1 MSALALTRPSPP
13 AQFTSLTRQS
23 LRRATHDPSALVV
36 PLVFPLAVLAIN
48 VAGLQAAASLP
59 GFPTHHIVDFAIGL
73 TFLQGSLFAAIP
85 AATDL
90 AVDVESGFLDR
101 LAMAPVSAGV
111 LLAARMAAVLTMGL
125 ARCSCFLLVA
135 YAAGARVSV
144 GPAGVGAIFVLQVLL
159 DLALTSAA
167 FLVAL
172 RSRSGEVVQSLFP
185 IFFVFLLLSSALMP
199 RELIDVRWF
208 EIVAAINPISYLV
221 EAFRSLFLDGWD
233 AGALAAGAAM
243 SAAIALA
250 AGLPCVLGLRSLM
263 ARGE

>member
-1 MSALALTRPSPP
+1 MTALALARPSTA
-13 AQFTSLTRQS
+13 AQFRSLTRQS
-23 LRRATHDPSALVV
+23 LRRALHDPSALVV
-36 PLVFPLAVLAIN
+36 PVAFPLAVLAIN

-59 GFPTHHIVDFAIGL
+59 GFPTDHIIDFAIGL

-101 LAMAPVSAGV
+101 LAMAPVSAGL
-111 LLAARMAAVLTMGL
+111 LLAARMGAVVAMG
-125 ARCSCFLLVA
+125 AVRCACFLLVA
-135 YAAGARVSV
+135 FAAGASMSV
-144 GPAGVGAIFVLQVLL
+144 GAGGVGAIFVLQLLL
-159 DLALTSAA
+159 DLALTSVA

-208 EIVAAINPISYLV
+208 EILAAINPISYLV
-221 EAFRSLFLDGWD
+221 EAFRSLFLGGWD
-233 AGALAAGAAM
+233 AGALLAGAAT
-243 SAAIALA
+243 SAVIALA
-250 AGLPCVLGLRSLM
+250 AGSACVLGLRPLM
-263 ARGE
+263 ARSE